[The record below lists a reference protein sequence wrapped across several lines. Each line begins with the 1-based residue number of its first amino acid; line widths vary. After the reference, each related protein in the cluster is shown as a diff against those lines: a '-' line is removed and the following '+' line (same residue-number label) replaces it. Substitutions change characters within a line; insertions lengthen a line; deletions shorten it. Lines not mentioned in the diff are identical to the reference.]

1 MRSHLDMAL
10 ALAVLTVGLILLV
23 FSADWFIEG
32 AAATAAHLGLP
43 PLLIGLVIIGFGSSA
58 PEMLISTLTAFQN
71 NPGLAL
77 GNAVGSNITNIAL
90 ILGITA
96 LIKPVPISDGILRRE
111 MPILI
116 LISGTSCLLIG
127 LDGQLQ
133 FTDGILLMIGFTGAM
148 AWMITASLRGKK
160 PQDTPPDTQ
169 KYSLIISI
177 TLTLLGFLLLLAS
190 SRAIVWSGSEI
201 ARAFGISDLI
211 IGLTIVAIGTSLP
224 ELAATI
230 TAVRKSLYDLALG
243 NIIGSNIFNG
253 SIVIGIA
260 ALISPTAVE
269 PALVYRDLPIMM
281 LVTIALFVVGTRIV
295 TSSSGIISRK
305 EGLAF
310 LMIYLAYNTL
320 LASSLF

>member
-1 MRSHLDMAL
+1 MAL
-10 ALAVLTVGLILLV
+10 ALAVLTIGLIFLV

-32 AAATAAHLGLP
+32 AAATAAHLGVP

-58 PEMLISTLTAFQN
+58 PEMLISALAAFQN

-96 LIKPVPISDGILRRE
+96 LIKPVPISDEILRRE

-116 LISGTSCLLIG
+116 LICGTSCLLIA

-148 AWMITASLRGKK
+148 AWMIRASLRDKK
-160 PQDTPPDTQ
+160 PLDNPPDAP

-190 SRAIVWSGSEI
+190 SRAIVWGGTEI

-230 TAVRKSLYDLALG
+230 TAVKKSLYDLALG

-260 ALISPTAVE
+260 ALISPTEVE

-281 LVTIALFVVGTRIV
+281 FLTITLFIVGTRVV

-305 EGLAF
+305 EGLVF
-310 LMIYLAYNTL
+310 LTIYLAYNTL

>member
-10 ALAVLTVGLILLV
+10 ALAVLTIGLILLV

-58 PEMLISTLTAFQN
+58 PEMLISALAAFQN

-96 LIKPVPISDGILRRE
+96 LIKPVPISDEILRRE

-116 LISGTSCLLIG
+116 LICGTSCLLIA

-148 AWMITASLRGKK
+148 AWMIGASLRDKK
-160 PQDTPPDTQ
+160 PQDNPPDAQ

-190 SRAIVWSGSEI
+190 SRAIVWGGTEI

-230 TAVRKSLYDLALG
+230 TAVKKSLYDLALG

-260 ALISPTAVE
+260 ALISPTEVE
-269 PALVYRDLPIMM
+269 PPLVYRDLPIMM
-281 LVTIALFVVGTRIV
+281 FLTITLFIVGTRVV

-305 EGLAF
+305 EGLVF
-310 LMIYLAYNTL
+310 LTIYLAYNTL

>member
-1 MRSHLDMAL
+1 MWSHLDMAL
-10 ALAVLTVGLILLV
+10 ALAVLTIGLIFLV

-32 AAATAAHLGLP
+32 AAATAAHLGVP

-58 PEMLISTLTAFQN
+58 PEMLISALAAFQN

-96 LIKPVPISDGILRRE
+96 LIKPVPISDEILRRE

-116 LISGTSCLLIG
+116 LICGTSCLLIA

-148 AWMITASLRGKK
+148 AWMITASLRDKK
-160 PQDTPPDTQ
+160 PQNNPPDAP
-169 KYSLIISI
+169 KHSLIISI

-190 SRAIVWSGSEI
+190 SRAIVWGGTEI

-230 TAVRKSLYDLALG
+230 TAVKKSLYDLALG

-260 ALISPTAVE
+260 ALISPTEVE
-269 PALVYRDLPIMM
+269 PPLVYRDLPIMM
-281 LVTIALFVVGTRIV
+281 FLTITLFIVGTRVV

-305 EGLAF
+305 EGLV
-310 LMIYLAYNTL
+310 LLTIYLAYNTL

>member
-1 MRSHLDMAL
+1 MAL
-10 ALAVLTVGLILLV
+10 ALAVLIIGLIFLV

-32 AAATAAHLGLP
+32 AAATAAHLGVP

-58 PEMLISTLTAFQN
+58 PEMLISALAAFQN

-96 LIKPVPISDGILRRE
+96 LIKPVPISDEILRRE

-116 LISGTSCLLIG
+116 LICGTSCLLIA

-148 AWMITASLRGKK
+148 AWMIGASLRDKK
-160 PQDTPPDTQ
+160 PQDNPPDAQ

-190 SRAIVWSGSEI
+190 SRAIVWGGTEI

-230 TAVRKSLYDLALG
+230 TAVKKSLYDLALG

-260 ALISPTAVE
+260 ALISPTEVE

-281 LVTIALFVVGTRIV
+281 FLTITLFIVGTRVV

-305 EGLAF
+305 EGLVF
-310 LMIYLAYNTL
+310 LTIYLAYNTL
-320 LASSLF
+320 LAGSLF

>member
-1 MRSHLDMAL
+1 MAL

>member
-1 MRSHLDMAL
+1 MAL
-10 ALAVLTVGLILLV
+10 ALAVLTIGLILLV

-58 PEMLISTLTAFQN
+58 PEMLISALAAFQN

-96 LIKPVPISDGILRRE
+96 LIKPVPISDEILRRE

-116 LISGTSCLLIG
+116 LICGTSCLLIA

-148 AWMITASLRGKK
+148 AWMIGASLRDKK
-160 PQDTPPDTQ
+160 PQDNPPDAQ

-190 SRAIVWSGSEI
+190 SRAIVWGGTEI

-230 TAVRKSLYDLALG
+230 TAVKKSLYDLALG

-260 ALISPTAVE
+260 ALISPTEVE
-269 PALVYRDLPIMM
+269 PALIYRDLPIMM
-281 LVTIALFVVGTRIV
+281 FLTITLFIVGTRVV

-305 EGLAF
+305 EGLVF
-310 LMIYLAYNTL
+310 ITIYLAYNTL
-320 LASSLF
+320 LAASLF

>member
-10 ALAVLTVGLILLV
+10 ALVVLTTGLILLV

-58 PEMLISTLTAFQN
+58 PEMLISALAAVQN

-96 LIKPVPISDGILRRE
+96 LIKPVPISDEILRRE
-111 MPILI
+111 LPILI
-116 LISGTSCLLIG
+116 LICGTSCLLIA

-133 FTDGILLMIGFTGAM
+133 FTDGILLTIGFTGAM
-148 AWMITASLRGKK
+148 AWMITASLRDKK
-160 PQDTPPDTQ
+160 PQDTPPDAQ

-190 SRAIVWSGSEI
+190 SRAIVWGGTEI

-269 PALVYRDLPIMM
+269 PALVYRDLPTMM
-281 LVTIALFVVGTRIV
+281 FLTITLFIVGTRFV
-295 TSSSGIISRK
+295 TSSPGIISRK
-305 EGLAF
+305 EGLVF
-310 LMIYLAYNTL
+310 LTIYLAYNTL